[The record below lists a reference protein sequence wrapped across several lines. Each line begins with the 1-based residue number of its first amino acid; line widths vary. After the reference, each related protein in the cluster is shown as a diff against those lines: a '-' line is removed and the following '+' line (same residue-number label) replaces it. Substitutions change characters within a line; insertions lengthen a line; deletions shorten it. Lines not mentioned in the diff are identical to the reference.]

1 MIEDFDGLKS
11 AIVPS
16 PGRTRRMNSPTEGI
30 SFDTLESLLI
40 FVFRQLET
48 PLLSLD
54 KIVDFLSHSI
64 HSVPVEGNGIVSAGA
79 VPRRLVLST
88 LSNSERFVRA
98 GPPHSQGFALR
109 LINPLFQC
117 DASVAASVEQLLTEN
132 GPMTLDEFRSSPNFP
147 ASNVQL
153 FERVFS
159 VHSTEF
165 TPLADGRIWFVNSPL
180 PVQAAFDTIEEAVV
194 FAFTI
199 FTDGATPEDLR
210 RFLCLARCTEGAITR
225 IAVAKVLSAKPDLF
239 IQIQRGK
246 YAIAGSPAA
255 QIPPPLPPG
264 TIASSTSP
272 SRTLP
277 VEMEDA
283 EDPFNPESF
292 FGGGFSFSSE

>member
-1 MIEDFDGLKS
+1 
-11 AIVPS
+11 
-16 PGRTRRMNSPTEGI
+16 MNGATEGV
-30 SFDTLESLLI
+30 SFDTVESLLI

-54 KIVDFLSHSI
+54 KIVDFLGHSK
-64 HSVPVEGNGIVSAGA
+64 HTVPLEGNGVVSAET
-79 VPRRLVLST
+79 VPRRLVLNT

-98 GPPHSQGFALR
+98 GPPHSQEFALR

-132 GPMTLDEFRSSPNFP
+132 GPMTLQDFCASPNFP
-147 ASNVQL
+147 ASHVHL

-159 VHSTEF
+159 VHSSEF
-165 TPLADGRIWFVNSPL
+165 NTLPDGRIWFVNSPL

-194 FAFTI
+194 FSFTI

-210 RFLCLARCTEGAITR
+210 RFLCLARCSDGAITR
-225 IAVAKVLSAKPDLF
+225 ISVAKILSAKPELF

-246 YAIAGSPAA
+246 YAISGSRAA
-255 QIPPPLPPG
+255 QLPLPVPPG
-264 TIASSTSP
+264 AIGSSGSEAPRTSIE
-272 SRTLP
+272 L
-277 VEMEDA
+277 EDA
-283 EDPFNPESF
+283 EDAFNPESF